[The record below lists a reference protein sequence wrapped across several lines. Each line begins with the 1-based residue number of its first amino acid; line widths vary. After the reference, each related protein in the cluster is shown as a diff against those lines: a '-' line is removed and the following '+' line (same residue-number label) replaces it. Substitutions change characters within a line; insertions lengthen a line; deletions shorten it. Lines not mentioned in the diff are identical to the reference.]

1 MFQGL
6 GQQIKDL
13 LILNSKN
20 QSQNSKQIQ
29 KVEWLSIVESM
40 LSNTHYFILPNTA
53 TNIMLFIDADLPRVL
68 VLHLRYETQWMV
80 IVLYLFRVHTFG
92 HNRECVMLDTCAPG
106 PCING
111 VLNLDAG
118 MALRSQG
125 HTKRSGTTRLAY
137 FSPNLLKLF
146 LPQVSC

>member
-1 MFQGL
+1 MLQGL

-20 QSQNSKQIQ
+20 QSQHSNQIR

-40 LSNTHYFILPNTA
+40 LSNIHYFILPNTA
-53 TNIMLFIDADLPRVL
+53 TNTMLFIDADLPRVF

-80 IVLYLFRVHTFG
+80 IVLYFFRVHTSG
-92 HNRECVMLDTCAPG
+92 HNRECGMWDTSAPG
-106 PCING
+106 PCIDG

-118 MALRSQG
+118 MALRSQD
-125 HTKRSGTTRLAY
+125 HTKRLGTTRLAY
-137 FSPNLLKLF
+137 FSPNLLKLYYY
-146 LPQVSC
+146 PR